1 MQLTPPG
8 SACSIAIGTGL
19 SHMVPGSL
27 QGLQLVVTDM
37 DAAYAQLSGR
47 GVQLSEIEERGRPG
61 RPGFRFTHFSDPDAN
76 RWIVQEI
83 TARAEDA

>member
-1 MQLTPPG
+1 
-8 SACSIAIGTGL
+8 
-19 SHMVPGSL
+19 
-27 QGLQLVVTDM
+27 M